1 MERLTYTEY
10 KGCRDIL
17 TIDLHNGY
25 TIIAIK
31 SWTREYNNYYVELKL
46 KRNDVERW
54 DTIEDAE
61 SVVFSNDYKTINV
74 AILKHVSSLMDD
86 GFFDKYINRYEY
98 ELKCFEIGNDIVEK
112 ERLGEK

>member
-31 SWTREYNNYYVELKL
+31 SWTREYNNYYVE
-46 KRNDVERW
+46 
-54 DTIEDAE
+54 I
-61 SVVFSNDYKTINV
+61 
-74 AILKHVSSLMDD
+74 
-86 GFFDKYINRYEY
+86 
-98 ELKCFEIGNDIVEK
+98 
-112 ERLGEK
+112 ERLAIPLALADG